1 MTAQHVP
8 TARWHKSSY
17 SNDTANCVEMAAADS
32 DTLVRD
38 SKDLT
43 TAPLTLSAGAWTALR
58 HATSR

>member
-8 TARWHKSSY
+8 TARWHKSRY
-17 SNDTANCVEMAAADS
+17 SNDTATCVELAAADD

-38 SKDLT
+38 SKDP
-43 TAPLTLSAGAWTALR
+43 AAPPLTLSAAAWTALR